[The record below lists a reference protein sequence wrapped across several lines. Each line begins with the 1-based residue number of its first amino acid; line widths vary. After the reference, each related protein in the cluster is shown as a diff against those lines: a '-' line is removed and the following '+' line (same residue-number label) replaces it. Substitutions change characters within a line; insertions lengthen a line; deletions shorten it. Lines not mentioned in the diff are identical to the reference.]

1 MSESF
6 KEITGD
12 RATNS
17 IIEQTNAIFNHYYP
31 PEEVDEMKLHKIEKI
46 LRPVPDAQIDIT
58 ILADGKCITDATL
71 EVFAEYDSGDSSV
84 GEPAGWLI
92 HRIMLGRT
100 DVTNEMDL
108 TEIQQHLGEIL

>member
-12 RATNS
+12 RATDAK
-17 IIEQTNAIFNHYYP
+17 IEQIKMMFDHFIP
-31 PEEVDEMKLHKIEKI
+31 PEEVDDMELQKIEEI

-58 ILADGKCITDATL
+58 ILADGKCITEKTL
-71 EVFAEYDSGDSSV
+71 DVFAEYSSGDSSV
-84 GEPAGWLI
+84 GESAGWNI
-92 HRIMLGRT
+92 HRIMLGKE

-108 TEIQQHLGEIL
+108 VEIQQHLGEIL